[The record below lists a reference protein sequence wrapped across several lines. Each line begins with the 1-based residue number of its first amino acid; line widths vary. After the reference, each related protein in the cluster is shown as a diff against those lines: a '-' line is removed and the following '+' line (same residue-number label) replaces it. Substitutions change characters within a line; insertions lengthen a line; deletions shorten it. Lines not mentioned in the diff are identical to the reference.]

1 MSEKLGGKIMSNLI
15 VYHGGTEEVKTPICK
30 FGRPNLDFGQ
40 GFYVTELRNQ
50 AVSWALQM
58 ADRRKQPPVLN
69 VYYLD
74 RDAVLSEFRC
84 KIFHAYDEDWLGFI
98 VASRKGENV
107 AAKYD
112 YIEGGVAN
120 DRVVDTVNLYM
131 AGLMD
136 LNTALA
142 RLSEHQPNNQMCLL
156 NQTIVDKYLIFNGT
170 ETI

>member
-1 MSEKLGGKIMSNLI
+1 MSGII
-15 VYHGGTEEVKTPICK
+15 VYHGGTEVVKTPICR
-30 FGRPNLDFGQ
+30 FSRPNLDFGQ
-40 GFYVTELRNQ
+40 GFYVTNLREQ

-58 ADRRKQPPVLN
+58 ADRRKQQPVLN
-69 VYYLD
+69 VYCID
-74 RDAVLSEFRC
+74 RETILSKFRC

-107 AAKYD
+107 AADYD

-120 DRVVDTVNLYM
+120 DRVIDTVNLYM

-136 LNTALA
+136 LDTALA

-156 NQTIVDKYLIFNGT
+156 NQEIVDKHLTFNGT
-170 ETI
+170 EAI

>member
-1 MSEKLGGKIMSNLI
+1 MSNLI

-58 ADRRKQPPVLN
+58 ANRRKQPPVLN

>member
-1 MSEKLGGKIMSNLI
+1 MSGII
-15 VYHGGTEEVKTPICK
+15 VYHGGTEVVKTPICR

-40 GFYVTELRNQ
+40 GFCVTNLREQ
-50 AVSWALQM
+50 AVSRALQM
-58 ADRRKQPPVLN
+58 ADRRKQQPVLN
-69 VYYLD
+69 VYCID
-74 RDAVLSEFRC
+74 RETVLSKFRC

-107 AAKYD
+107 AADYD

-120 DRVVDTVNLYM
+120 DRVIDTVNLYM

-136 LNTALA
+136 LDTALA

-156 NQTIVDKYLIFNGT
+156 NQEIVDKHLTFNGT
-170 ETI
+170 EAI